1 MIFRDD
7 ECFGL
12 LEIYRSVLLSKGVF
26 KAGKIRTTDN
36 VSETQKDIYH
46 LALLKLNLGA
56 INRQPL
62 IGGTKKF
69 PSWIRKDTS
78 CVVLP
83 HLIFKN
89 GAHIVAWCEA
99 SDAHGGIAI
108 HQDLARDNAMLGM
121 VVNAEITA
129 PSLAIFLQGTHEVG
143 SFIELLCQ
151 HQRETENKKQKNKF
165 WILHGCIFRL
175 AFGRVTS
182 GEMVDPSSGIWTAL
196 PTSITPNM
204 EASVKPH
211 PAPLATTQA
220 DEEINISEIDGRC
233 DVESCL
239 LLKPTTGADN
249 HDVHSLHCVPYLILC
264 MVQRIHR
271 ALRTLGSVPRRL
283 HLAPSRLSARRR
295 KSVRSAK
302 L

>member
-36 VSETQKDIYH
+36 ASESQKDIYH
-46 LALLKLNLGA
+46 LALLTTLNLGA

-69 PSWIRKDTS
+69 PSWIRKDPS

-89 GAHIVAWCEA
+89 GAHIAAWCEA

-121 VVNAEITA
+121 VVNAELQLHHL
-129 PSLAIFLQGTHEVG
+129 PFFSNQHMKLEVSL
-143 SFIELLCQ
+143 
-151 HQRETENKKQKNKF
+151 N
-165 WILHGCIFRL
+165 
-175 AFGRVTS
+175 
-182 GEMVDPSSGIWTAL
+182 SSA
-196 PTSITPNM
+196 SI
-204 EASVKPH
+204 
-211 PAPLATTQA
+211 
-220 DEEINISEIDGRC
+220 
-233 DVESCL
+233 
-239 LLKPTTGADN
+239 
-249 HDVHSLHCVPYLILC
+249 
-264 MVQRIHR
+264 
-271 ALRTLGSVPRRL
+271 
-283 HLAPSRLSARRR
+283 
-295 KSVRSAK
+295 SAK
-302 L
+302 LKTRSRRTSSGFFTAVFSDWHLEESLLVKW